1 MQRPLLIATLAG
13 FGALTA
19 GALWQHGYWGL
30 FAPHFQTLGGA
41 QVLVDLVIALVLVM
55 VWMVHDA
62 RRTGRNPWPYVVLTL
77 ATGSFGPLVYLILR
91 QPGDRAAP
99 QAVPASGR
107 LA

>member
-62 RRTGRNPWPYVVLTL
+62 RRTGRNPWPYVALTL

-91 QPGDRAAP
+91 QPAERAAP
-99 QAVPASGR
+99 QTMGASGR